1 MLFIGTEK
9 YNVSVF
15 APLVADMFFCVS
27 CKFEIAIFK
36 SVQVTAENVR
46 FAFLYVLS
54 ILCKNHPHTVTCHRA
69 EYIHCTISLVLGS

>member
-1 MLFIGTEK
+1 MEFNL
-9 YNVSVF
+9 
-15 APLVADMFFCVS
+15 LVADMLFCVT

-54 ILCKNHPHTVTCHRA
+54 ILCKNHTHNDTVTCHRA
-69 EYIHCTISLVLGS
+69 EYIPCTISLVLGS